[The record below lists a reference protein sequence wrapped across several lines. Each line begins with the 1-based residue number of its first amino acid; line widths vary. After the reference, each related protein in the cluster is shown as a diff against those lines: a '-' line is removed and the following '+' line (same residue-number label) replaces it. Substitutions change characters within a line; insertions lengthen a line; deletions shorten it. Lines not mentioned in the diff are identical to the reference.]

1 VVACNGE
8 TDMADPSK
16 VVEQNVDGKFFV
28 DTTCIN
34 CDTCRQLAPH
44 NFRDIGEYSSV
55 FHQPTD
61 QAEERDSYRALLSC
75 PTGSIGARGKNQAKE
90 YIDDFPLLIDD
101 QIYYNGFNSEKSY
114 GANSYFIKHPQGNWL
129 VDSPK
134 FLPHFAKKLE
144 KLGGIKYI
152 FLTHRDDVADAAKY
166 AEMFKAERII
176 HEWDLDAQPS
186 SEIVISGTDETDMAG
201 SFKIIP
207 VPGHTKGHMVLLFKD
222 KFLFT
227 GDHLH
232 YEPESNRLAAY
243 RSVCWYSWAEQ
254 TKSMA
259 RLAEYDFEWVLAGH
273 GNRGHL
279 PLADMKEQMHDLV
292 GRMGSYKGRN

>member
-1 VVACNGE
+1 
-8 TDMADPSK
+8 MADPNK
-16 VVEQNVDGKFFV
+16 AVEQNVEGKFFV

-44 NFRDIGEYSSV
+44 NFRDAGTYSSV
-55 FHQPTD
+55 HHQPTNED
-61 QAEERDSYRALLSC
+61 EERDSYRALLAC
-75 PTGSIGARGKNQAKE
+75 PTGSIGARGKNQVKE
-90 YIDDFPLLIDD
+90 FIDDFPLLIDD
-101 QIYYNGFNSEKSY
+101 DIYYNGFNSEKSY

-152 FLTHRDDVADAAKY
+152 FLTHRDDIADAAKY
-166 AEMFKAERII
+166 AKMFDAQRIL
-176 HEWDLDAQPS
+176 HEWDLDAQPD
-186 SEIVISGTDETDMAG
+186 SEIVISGENETDLG
-201 SFKIIP
+201 DSFKIIP
-207 VPGHTKGHMVLLFKD
+207 VPGHTKGHMVLLFENKY
-222 KFLFT
+222 LFT

-232 YEPESNRLAAY
+232 YEPERNRLAAY
-243 RSVCWYSWAEQ
+243 RSVCWYSWEEQ

-273 GNRGHL
+273 GNRGRL
-279 PLADMKEQMHDLV
+279 PLPEMKEQMNDLV
-292 GRMGSYKGRN
+292 KRMKAYKGGN